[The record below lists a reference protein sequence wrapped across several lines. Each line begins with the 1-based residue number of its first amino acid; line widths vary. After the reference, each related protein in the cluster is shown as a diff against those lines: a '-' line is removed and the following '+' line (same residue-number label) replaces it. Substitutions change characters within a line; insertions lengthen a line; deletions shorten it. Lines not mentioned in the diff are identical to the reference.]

1 MKMRLTIEDAHCT
14 ILNEITYTKVG
25 IEKVYTILFKVIQA
39 SFYIALKL
47 VLKTDNY
54 HLTGKIKKKLVTC
67 MEVF

>member
-1 MKMRLTIEDAHCT
+1 MNVL
-14 ILNEITYTKVG
+14 TYTKVG

-47 VLKTDNY
+47 VLKTENY
-54 HLTGKIKKKLVTC
+54 HLTGKIKKKKIVTC